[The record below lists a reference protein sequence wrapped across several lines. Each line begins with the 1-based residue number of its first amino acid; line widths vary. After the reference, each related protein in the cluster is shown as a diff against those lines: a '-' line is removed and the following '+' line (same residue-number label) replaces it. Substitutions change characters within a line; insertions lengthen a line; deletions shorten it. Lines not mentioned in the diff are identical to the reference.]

1 MEDQKRGE
9 KMKEKLSRY
18 RILIFG
24 IGVLLGLAFIL
35 YPFFS
40 QLFYDQDA
48 STEVI
53 DFQEAVQAI
62 DPPELKTES
71 VKRAEAYNE
80 ALEPNL
86 RWIDPYSEAEREE
99 GVAIYAEMLKVKEKI
114 GVIHIPKINVSLP
127 LYAGTAESILQK
139 GIGHLEGTSLP
150 VGGINT
156 HSVVTAHRGLP
167 EARLFTDLDKM
178 EVGDVFSVETMG
190 GEIFYEVDEV
200 VTVEPHETDYVKII
214 EGEDYLTLLTCTPY
228 MINSHRLLV
237 RGTRT
242 DAPPEEEL
250 KEIKEVQE
258 KDFMYY
264 LKTYWHYFLTIIL
277 ALMGVVGVL
286 VWQDKKQEK

>member
-1 MEDQKRGE
+1 MEGKKASFFE
-9 KMKEKLSRY
+9 KHGSMVLA
-18 RILIFG
+18 LG
-24 IGVLLGLAFIL
+24 ILLGLAFIL

-40 QLFYDQDA
+40 QIFYDFGA
-48 STEVI
+48 TSEVT
-53 DFQEAVQAI
+53 DFQKTVEAI
-62 DPPELKTES
+62 DPPELKEEN

-86 RWIDPYSEAEREE
+86 RWIDPYSEEEREE
-99 GVAIYAEMLKVKEKI
+99 GVEIYAEMLKVKEKI
-114 GVIHIPKINVSLP
+114 GVVHIPTINISLP

-139 GIGHLEGTSLP
+139 GVGHLEGTSLP

-156 HSVVTAHRGLP
+156 HSVITAHRGLP

-178 EVGDVFSVETMG
+178 KLGDIFSVETMA
-190 GEIFYEVDEV
+190 GELFYKVDDILI
-200 VTVEPHETDYVKII
+200 VEPHETDTVKII

-237 RGTRT
+237 RGART

-250 KEIKEVQE
+250 GEIKKKQE

-264 LKTYWHYFLTIIL
+264 LKTYWPYFMTIIVALL
-277 ALMGVVGVL
+277 AVLGVL
-286 VWQDKKQEK
+286 LWQGKKRDI